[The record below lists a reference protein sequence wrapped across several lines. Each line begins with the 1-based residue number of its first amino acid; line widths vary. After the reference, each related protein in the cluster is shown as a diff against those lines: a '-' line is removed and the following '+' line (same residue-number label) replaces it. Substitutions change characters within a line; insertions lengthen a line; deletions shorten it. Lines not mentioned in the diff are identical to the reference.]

1 MTPKLRGTRGPL
13 SASAAPGRQST
24 RIAAQM
30 ATAQQA
36 AEQAPSDIPVTQP
49 VIAATAPQDS
59 SMPPPSSRG
68 GRGRPGGRGEQ
79 YARRGTRR
87 PAQAPSM
94 APSIQSG
101 QTGTV
106 DYHSTQSDAREP
118 FTPQRVQPAILDHY
132 SNVEPTQLT
141 PRTRD
146 AAANLMNKFVDRL
159 FSASKDLMSHLAL
172 EGDQRDEAWKE
183 ELLVHKDIFNRHYK
197 IYNMNADIF
206 IDIDAVS
213 ASTNAV
219 MTPLWPRMTKAVATA
234 NLVNLL
240 GDIEDLEAH
249 PIMVLN
255 RLPLL
260 QRIDDN
266 FPISFV
272 PGGKQGMDSWALDQ
286 DTMDQAFAIRT
297 QRYIETLRGV
307 QKAGTIRLFS
317 RVFLD
322 IDVDNMTDDMLGQY
336 VESAPLKHF
345 HGFNVNDAE
354 AQKYR
359 DTIAGFRAMLLE
371 LDSNAIIS
379 TLEEEYPFQPFLDS
393 LKDWVKTFEASIQ
406 GPPYQDP
413 IFNGDGTSA
422 ADAQLQ
428 QEMQGA
434 TPGRFTIAM
443 VERIRHHMAAEKSAH
458 QALDNGNFAPIA
470 SSHAASIS
478 LADSDRD
485 ALQRSGGQ
493 RAHELSQAAIRHDGP
508 TYGAAAAAAADAAR
522 QGRKRGRKSA
532 TDEDAATKRAR
543 TAADASAMP
552 PPARQNPGGAILA
565 SSVPGDRIDP
575 VALSRR
581 SQLIS
586 KANRKPA
593 QPKQRKPW
601 TAHDTQ
607 QLIAAVNTYK
617 AKWSTIERAIKE
629 GHIEFNVPERDQQG
643 LRDKARLTKVDML
656 KTDAPLPPGFD
667 LVVLG
672 RKEKDMVIAVGRN
685 PERREEDTDAEGT
698 VHNNYHNPEAL
709 MGDNIEAMVPQDDDP
724 EATAEAAEAAR
735 ENANFQALQNA
746 PMQPEPHMGGGA
758 PTAPMMAPEEEAIPA
773 VPSESLGE
781 GESQADA
788 LGYGLPGSEGS
799 ADATVDEDVSEAGP
813 SDAAGTA

>member
-36 AEQAPSDIPVTQP
+36 AEHGPSDIPVSQP
-49 VIAATAPQDS
+49 AIAATAPQDS

-118 FTPQRVQPAILDHY
+118 FTPQRVQAAILDHY
-132 SNVEPTQLT
+132 SNVEATQLT

-172 EGDQRDEAWKE
+172 EGDERDEAWKE

-307 QKAGTIRLFS
+307 QKAGPIRLFS

-336 VESAPLKHF
+336 VESAPLKDF

-354 AQKYR
+354 AQRYR

-393 LKDWVKTFEASIQ
+393 LKDWVKAFEASIQ

-434 TPGRFTIAM
+434 TPARFNIAM
-443 VERIRHHMAAEKSAH
+443 VERIRHHMATENSSH

-508 TYGAAAAAAADAAR
+508 TYGAGASAADAAR

-543 TAADASAMP
+543 TAADSSAMP
-552 PPARQNPGGAILA
+552 PPARQNPGGAILS

-685 PERREEDTDAEGT
+685 PERREEDTDAEGI
-698 VHNNYHNPEAL
+698 VHNNFHNPEAL
-709 MGDNIEAMVPQDDDP
+709 MGDNIEAMAPQDNDP
-724 EATAEAAEAAR
+724 AATAEAAEAAR

-781 GESQADA
+781 GGSQADA

-799 ADATVDEDVSEAGP
+799 ADATVDEDISEAGP